1 MTQSP
6 LWHRHLIDRVHGT
19 LLHYCSS
26 HVWCFERWVA
36 HRQPTVCIAL
46 THLPTLSCSSPTN
59 PSPMACCNA
68 HIYTNLNIY
77 LYVYII
83 LQKKSQGQETLVY
96 SICTHIY
103 MYIYIWIFCI
113 HSIYTTHYKS
123 QLIFFWCTI
132 RRCSFMSWI
141 EETMKSGKPLTEITA
156 AAKLENFR
164 KVHIH
169 TYVWVL
175 FIGFVWGRTPLIEMS
190 FEDRWRCRPEAR
202 NP

>member
-113 HSIYTTHYKS
+113 HSIYTAHYKT
-123 QLIFFWCTI
+123 QLMLFWVYNTQMLIHVMDWRNNEI
-132 RRCSFMSWI
+132 R
-141 EETMKSGKPLTEITA
+141 ETLNRNHCRRQA
-156 AAKLENFR
+156 RKL
-164 KVHIH
+164 
-169 TYVWVL
+169 
-175 FIGFVWGRTPLIEMS
+175 
-190 FEDRWRCRPEAR
+190 
-202 NP
+202 